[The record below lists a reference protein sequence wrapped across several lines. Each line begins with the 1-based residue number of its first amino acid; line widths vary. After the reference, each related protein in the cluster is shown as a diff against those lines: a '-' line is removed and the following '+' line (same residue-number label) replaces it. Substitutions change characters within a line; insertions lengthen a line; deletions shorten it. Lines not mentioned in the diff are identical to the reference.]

1 MKDHVFF
8 IAEAGVNHNGDMGLA
23 RELVHAAA
31 DAGADAVKF
40 QTFTAER
47 LASSHAPKADY
58 QLKTTDSK
66 ESQFA
71 MLKKLELPY
80 DQHAGLMELANKLGI
95 EFMSTP
101 FDIVAADF
109 LKTLGVRR
117 FKIPSGEITNFPYLK
132 HVAKLGLPTI
142 FSTGMASLEDID
154 ACLSVL
160 RRFGLSREQ
169 ITVLHCNTEYP
180 TPIEDVNLRAM
191 QEIKER
197 FGVKVG
203 YSDHTSGIEVSL
215 AAAALGA
222 SLIEKHFTISRSLA
236 GPDQKASLEPDELK
250 KLVHGVRIVS
260 TSLGMAIKA
269 PSRSEKKNI
278 VIARKSIVAS
288 SEIALG
294 EVFTEKNLTTKRP
307 GSGVSPMQ
315 WENYLGRKSTR
326 AYQADEALDPFT
338 GDV

>member
-1 MKDHVFF
+1 MRDHVFF

-47 LASSHAPKADY
+47 LASASAPKADY
-58 QLKTTDSK
+58 QLQTTDST

-80 DQHAGLMELANKLGI
+80 DQHAGLMELAHKRGI

-101 FDIVAADF
+101 FDTVAADF
-109 LKTLGVRR
+109 LKGLGVKR
-117 FKIPSGEITNFPYLK
+117 FKIPSGEITNFPYLR
-132 HVAKLGLPTI
+132 HVARLGLPTI
-142 FSTGMASLEDID
+142 FSTGMASMEDIE

-160 RRFGLSREQ
+160 RRFGLDRDQ

-197 FGVKVG
+197 FGIKVG
-203 YSDHTSGIEVSL
+203 YSDHTAGLEVSL

-222 SLIEKHFTISRSLA
+222 SLIEKHFTISRTLP
-236 GPDQKASLEPDELK
+236 GPDQKASLEPQELK
-250 KLVHGVRIVS
+250 NLVTGIRQIS
-260 TSLGMAIKA
+260 ASLGYAIKA
-269 PSRSEKKNI
+269 PTRSEKKNI

-288 SEIALG
+288 QAIKAG
-294 EVFTEKNLTTKRP
+294 EEFTEKNLTTKRP
-307 GSGVSPMQ
+307 GSGVSPME
-315 WENYLGRKSTR
+315 WEKYIGKKADKNYSP
-326 AYQADEALDPFT
+326 DELI
-338 GDV
+338 